1 MASVPRK
8 GQRRIAK
15 RARRRTE
22 QQRRR
27 LKVRAQVARRKLEAA
42 ERLMPRMARSLL
54 DVLASVFTWP
64 TYLRIVMLL
73 AAAILTTGRHTVLN
87 VLRTAGALAPGA
99 ASSYHRVFSQRR
111 WRPLELARGLAG
123 WVVRWFVP
131 IGCIRLVGDDTVDEH
146 PGRKVFGKGKH
157 RDPVRSSHSYTA
169 FRWGHKW
176 VVLAVLVR
184 FPFAHR
190 PWALPI
196 LVALY
201 RPREKDSKGKR
212 RHKTPAD
219 WMRQMLRLMS
229 RWFPDR
235 EIVFAGDGSY
245 GTHDLA
251 VTAARSRG
259 RLTVV
264 SRFYGNAALYDPPR
278 PHQGRGR
285 RRVKGVKRAKPETV
299 VAKKESRKRLK
310 VSWYGGGERDVS
322 VVSDTGQWYQSG
334 AGLAPVLWVHVR
346 DCTGTHR
353 DEYFFTTDL
362 AMDLAELIEMYT
374 ARWSIEVTFQ
384 EMRSYVG
391 LETTRGRSEMT
402 VLRAA
407 PSLFGLY
414 TIVACWYAQLPVR
427 YRRAGGVH
435 WIGKKDVTF
444 SDAIT
449 AVRRWLWQEWIFA
462 IPGHRG
468 IFQKISRP
476 FRAVLLYALAP
487 AA

>member
-1 MASVPRK
+1 MASVPRT
-8 GQRRIAK
+8 GRRAVGK
-15 RARRRTE
+15 
-22 QQRRR
+22 RRR
-27 LKVRAQVARRKLEAA
+27 LRSKQRRAWLKARARAARRKLETA
-42 ERLMPRMARSLL
+42 ERMMPRATRSLL
-54 DVLASVFTWP
+54 DTLAAVFTHP
-64 TYLRIVMLL
+64 TYLRVVVLL
-73 AAAILTTGRHTVLN
+73 VAAILTTGRHTVLN

-99 ASSYHRVFSQRR
+99 ASSYHRVFSRRR
-111 WRPLELARGLAG
+111 WKPLELARGLTG
-123 WVVRWFVP
+123 WVVRCCVP
-131 IGCIRLVGDDTVDEH
+131 IGRVRLVGDDTVDEH

-184 FPFAHR
+184 FPFAVR

-196 LVALY
+196 LAVLY
-201 RPREKDSKGKR
+201 RARDKDAQGKR

-219 WMRQMLRLMS
+219 WMRQMRRLVL

-235 EIVFAGDGSY
+235 QFVFGGDGSY

-251 VTAARSRG
+251 VTASRSHG
-259 RLTVV
+259 RLAVV

-278 PHQGRGR
+278 TQKRRGR
-285 RRVKGVKRAKPETV
+285 RRICGARRAKPETV
-299 VAKKESRKRLK
+299 VTETKSRRRLT
-310 VSWYGGGERDVS
+310 VSWYGGGRREVS
-322 VVSDTGQWYQSG
+322 VASGTGHWYQSG

-362 AMDLAELIEMYT
+362 AMELAELIETYT

-391 LETTRGRSEMT
+391 LETTRGRSERT
-402 VLRAA
+402 VLRVA

-427 YRRAGGVH
+427 QRREHGVQ
-435 WIGKKDVTF
+435 WIGKSDVTF

-449 AVRRWLWQEWIFA
+449 AVRRWLWQEWIFV
-462 IPGHRG
+462 IPGHSRV
-468 IFQKISRP
+468 FQKIRRP

>member
-1 MASVPRK
+1 MCCAPLALWLPV
-8 GQRRIAK
+8 RRPVITACS
-15 RARRRTE
+15 RRRW
-22 QQRRR
+22 
-27 LKVRAQVARRKLEAA
+27 K
-42 ERLMPRMARSLL
+42 
-54 DVLASVFTWP
+54 
-64 TYLRIVMLL
+64 
-73 AAAILTTGRHTVLN
+73 
-87 VLRTAGALAPGA
+87 
-99 ASSYHRVFSQRR
+99 
-111 WRPLELARGLAG
+111 PLELARGLGG
-123 WVVRWFVP
+123 WVVRCFVP
-131 IGCIRLVGDDTVDEH
+131 IGRVRLVGDDTVDEH

-201 RPREKDSKGKR
+201 RPRDKNAKGKR

-219 WMRQMLRLMS
+219 WMRQMLRLVL

-235 EIVFAGDGSY
+235 QLVFAGDGSY

-251 VTAARSRG
+251 VTAARSRC

-278 PHQGRGR
+278 TQKRRGR
-285 RRVKGVKRAKPETV
+285 RRVRGVKRAKPETV
-299 VAKKESRKRLK
+299 VAETKSRKRLQ
-310 VSWYGGGERDVS
+310 VSWYGGGRRDVS
-322 VVSDTGQWYQSG
+322 VVSGTGHWYQSG

-362 AMDLAELIEMYT
+362 AMELAELIEMYT

-391 LETTRGRSEMT
+391 LETTRGRSERT

-414 TIVACWYAQLPVR
+414 TIVACWYAQLPLR
-427 YRRAGGVH
+427 QRRERGVQ
-435 WIGKKDVTF
+435 WIGKRDVTF

-462 IPGHRG
+462 IPGHSR

>member
-1 MASVPRK
+1 MASVPRT
-8 GQRRIAK
+8 GRRAVGK
-15 RARRRTE
+15 
-22 QQRRR
+22 RRR
-27 LKVRAQVARRKLEAA
+27 LRSKQRRAWLKARARAARRKLETA
-42 ERLMPRMARSLL
+42 ERMMPRATRSLL
-54 DVLASVFTWP
+54 DTLAAVFTHP
-64 TYLRIVMLL
+64 TYLRVVVLL
-73 AAAILTTGRHTVLN
+73 VAAILTTGRHTVLN

-99 ASSYHRVFSQRR
+99 ASSYHRVFSRRR
-111 WRPLELARGLAG
+111 WKPLELARGLTG
-123 WVVRWFVP
+123 WVVRCCVP
-131 IGCIRLVGDDTVDEH
+131 IGRVRLVGDDTVDEH

-184 FPFAHR
+184 FPFAVR

-196 LVALY
+196 LAVLY
-201 RPREKDSKGKR
+201 RARDKDAQGKR

-219 WMRQMLRLMS
+219 WMRQMRRLVL

-235 EIVFAGDGSY
+235 QFVFGGDGSY

-251 VTAARSRG
+251 VTASRSHG
-259 RLTVV
+259 RLAVV

-278 PHQGRGR
+278 TQKRRGR
-285 RRVKGVKRAKPETV
+285 RRICGARRAKPETV
-299 VAKKESRKRLK
+299 VTETKSRRRLT
-310 VSWYGGGERDVS
+310 VSWYGGGRREVS
-322 VVSDTGQWYQSG
+322 VASGTGHWYQSG

-362 AMDLAELIEMYT
+362 AMELAELIETYT

-391 LETTRGRSEMT
+391 LETTRGRSERT
-402 VLRAA
+402 VLRVA

-427 YRRAGGVH
+427 QRREHGVE
-435 WIGKKDVTF
+435 WIGKSDVTF

-462 IPGHRG
+462 IPGHSRV
-468 IFQKISRP
+468 FQKIRRP